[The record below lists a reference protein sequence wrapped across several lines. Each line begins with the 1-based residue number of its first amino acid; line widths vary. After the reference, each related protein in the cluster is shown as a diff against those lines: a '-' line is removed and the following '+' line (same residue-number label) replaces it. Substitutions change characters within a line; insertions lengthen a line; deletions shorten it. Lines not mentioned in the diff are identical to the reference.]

1 MEREV
6 QDAVSAG
13 ASILARLRE
22 RSEQVGELLILALR
36 GKPRFVVAANRTI
49 SRALEMPEVGPGQ
62 PVLPWSAVPEDAAE
76 FLLKAM
82 DSGRVGEGLPLLEME
97 GPPARVFSVQVQRE
111 DHEVTGRSYFYF
123 GFVEVTAFL
132 TDQDKAM
139 DAKRMESIG
148 TLASGVAH
156 DFNNLIMA
164 IQGHAEFLQM
174 RGNLDEVAT
183 ESLERIMRS
192 CASGTDLTRSLLG
205 FARRQKLSMDTITVG
220 AVVRDVVA
228 LCQRALGPR
237 VRFDVDQALVPERG
251 RDEFAIYGCFS
262 ALSHCLLNLFN
273 NARDAMPNGGTIR
286 VVAEREGSK
295 VILRVEDTGQGMA
308 PEVLEKI
315 FDPFFTTKRSGKGTG
330 LGLSMVQG
338 IMQQHG
344 GSIRI
349 ESEVGK
355 GTTVFLTWP
364 ALAAG
369 AGTEMEPKPSS
380 RITGGIPG
388 QVRTAFLV
396 EDEPMVMSSISR
408 LLQGQKFKVRMF
420 LAAQD
425 ALDQLVEGERPDVL
439 ICDYSMPEMDGIEF
453 IRRAVKILMDK
464 GEDVRG
470 RFILV
475 SGFPPEQ
482 FDAFSKEYRNVTV
495 HLLQKP
501 FSSET
506 LVGILNTPLKKYQRR
521 ITSRVHIDS
530 RPPTGPVP
538 KVSPS

>member
-220 AVVRDVVA
+220 AVVKDVVA

-369 AGTEMEPKPSS
+369 AGT
-380 RITGGIPG
+380 
-388 QVRTAFLV
+388 
-396 EDEPMVMSSISR
+396 
-408 LLQGQKFKVRMF
+408 
-420 LAAQD
+420 
-425 ALDQLVEGERPDVL
+425 
-439 ICDYSMPEMDGIEF
+439 
-453 IRRAVKILMDK
+453 
-464 GEDVRG
+464 
-470 RFILV
+470 
-475 SGFPPEQ
+475 
-482 FDAFSKEYRNVTV
+482 
-495 HLLQKP
+495 
-501 FSSET
+501 
-506 LVGILNTPLKKYQRR
+506 
-521 ITSRVHIDS
+521 
-530 RPPTGPVP
+530 
-538 KVSPS
+538 